1 MRVHLLNA
9 PAILRRGSVES
20 QSGYPRST
28 LYLRI
33 SQGLWTRPVK
43 LGPRAVGWP
52 SDEVS
57 ALNAARIAG
66 QSDAEIRALVTRLEA
81 GRKAST
87 SASSPTDASRP
98 GSRGQSISS

>member
-1 MRVHLLNA
+1 MHAHSLNFHA
-9 PAILRRGSVES
+9 VLRRRHVES

-52 SDEVS
+52 ADEVS

-87 SASSPTDASRP
+87 SASSLTDASRHG
-98 GSRGQSISS
+98 GSGPSISS

>member
-1 MRVHLLNA
+1 MHAHSLNS

-20 QSGYPRST
+20 QSGHPRST

-43 LGPRAVGWP
+43 IGPRAVGWP
-52 SDEVS
+52 ADEVS

-81 GRKAST
+81 ART
-87 SASSPTDASRP
+87 HREMVP
-98 GSRGQSISS
+98 

>member
-1 MRVHLLNA
+1 MHAHSLNA
-9 PAILRRGSVES
+9 SAILRRSSVEW

-52 SDEVS
+52 AHEV
-57 ALNAARIAG
+57 
-66 QSDAEIRALVTRLEA
+66 
-81 GRKAST
+81 T
-87 SASSPTDASRP
+87 SAPWSSPARSGPQGFD
-98 GSRGQSISS
+98 ISV